1 VEVNWKK
8 DGSPTG
14 NQRISVANSGGSFGK
29 DGIENR
35 KVAYTGQKTN
45 RSQRSN
51 RRKLMK
57 EG

>member
-14 NQRISVANSGGSFGK
+14 NQRISVANSGESFGK

-35 KVAYTGQKTN
+35 KVAYAGQKQTEA
-45 RSQRSN
+45 
-51 RRKLMK
+51 KGAT
-57 EG
+57 EGS